1 MIDKIFDLC
10 VKLLVKIAELTG
22 TTYKT
27 VNVIIF
33 CVLVPMAFILLFVMY
48 YNKQKDVERYKKL
61 YEKFVQDDIKNFWFT
76 YTFLLIW
83 LPEPKFVE
91 CGFRFL
97 ILLIL
102 FLEYFPTPFFVFQI
116 KFCTFIDVTWR
127 MSPHSFAWCRIEY
140 KR

>member
-61 YEKFVQDDIKNFWFT
+61 YEKFVQDDLKNF
-76 YTFLLIW
+76 
-83 LPEPKFVE
+83 
-91 CGFRFL
+91 
-97 ILLIL
+97 
-102 FLEYFPTPFFVFQI
+102 
-116 KFCTFIDVTWR
+116 
-127 MSPHSFAWCRIEY
+127 
-140 KR
+140 

>member
-61 YEKFVQDDIKNFWFT
+61 YEKFVQDDIKNF
-76 YTFLLIW
+76 
-83 LPEPKFVE
+83 
-91 CGFRFL
+91 
-97 ILLIL
+97 
-102 FLEYFPTPFFVFQI
+102 
-116 KFCTFIDVTWR
+116 
-127 MSPHSFAWCRIEY
+127 
-140 KR
+140 